1 MDEEPDRYKYRQAG
15 IKKRFGDFAKVELYY
30 CCRVELVLCNVLI
43 RELLVTSELS
53 GR

>member
-1 MDEEPDRYKYRQAG
+1 MTEELDRYKYRKVG
-15 IKKRFGDFAKVELYY
+15 IKKRFTDFVKVEIYY

-53 GR
+53 GK